1 MAKYSRTTNATG
13 FQIVW
18 KDIRTGE
25 PSVNHLGGFPMSTDD
40 ADRFRQLLEE
50 ERSEIATHDFVYS
63 VDRHDT

>member
-1 MAKYSRTTNATG
+1 
-13 FQIVW
+13 
-18 KDIRTGE
+18 
-25 PSVNHLGGFPMSTDD
+25 MSTDD